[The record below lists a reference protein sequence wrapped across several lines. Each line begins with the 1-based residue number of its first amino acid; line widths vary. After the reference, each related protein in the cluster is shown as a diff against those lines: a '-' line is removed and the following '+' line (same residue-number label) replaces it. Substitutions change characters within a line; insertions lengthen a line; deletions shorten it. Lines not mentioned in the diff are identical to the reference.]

1 MKMYRRCFTCC
12 LAFFW
17 IGWALPACAESKV
30 VVYPAPADGNMAG
43 DYKVAVN
50 GKEVFVFN
58 NPVAA
63 IAAFDFEGEAEIAV
77 TPTKDVK
84 WVDIRP
90 MRLGIKPKVKDN
102 CIRFKISQP
111 CTLSIELNKYPLRHP
126 LFLFANPI
134 EKNAPKPGDKGVHYF
149 EAGKVH
155 TPGVIEVNEGE
166 VVYIA
171 GGAVVEGAILANNAN
186 NIRVCGRG
194 ILDGTKMRDLMGS
207 RRMRFVQFSD
217 CNNVE
222 VEGIILSNSKTWQ
235 IMPANCNNVTIRN
248 VKIVSD
254 NGSDDGIDIVSTRN
268 VTIQNCFV
276 HTKDDCVVIK
286 AFPGGPRY
294 PGRDANTPGPDVNNV
309 LVKDSVFWNSA
320 WGNALEIGFEL
331 RASAVNNVTFKNCD
345 IIHVEDGA
353 TFSIHNGDFATVS
366 NIRFEDIR
374 VEDSTQKLFDFAIF
388 LSQYSG
394 DRPRDPN
401 LRQTRYLHGAWDGVW
416 SVNDEQRKEHSE
428 KRGHIKNVYC
438 KNISV
443 VDGRTPFSII
453 YGFDDKHQVENVT
466 FENLTIHGKTIKNAE
481 DGQFW
486 IENAKSIKFIDSAKK

>member
-1 MKMYRRCFTCC
+1 LPQDAN
-12 LAFFW
+12 LAT
-17 IGWALPACAESKV
+17 
-30 VVYPAPADGNMAG
+30 
-43 DYKVAVN
+43 DYKVQVN
-50 GKEVFVFN
+50 GRDVFVYN

-63 IAAFDFEGEAEIAV
+63 IAAFDFEGEVEIAV

-90 MRLGIKPKVKDN
+90 MRLGIKPKIKDN

-134 EKNAPKPGDKGVHYF
+134 EKNAPKQGDKGVHYF

-155 TPGVIEVNEGE
+155 KPGVIEVNEGE

-171 GGAVVEGAILANNAN
+171 GGAVVEGAILAQNAN
-186 NIRVCGRG
+186 NIRICGRG
-194 ILDGTKMRDLMGS
+194 ILDGTRMNEFRRS
-207 RRMRFVQFSD
+207 RRMRFVQLSD
-217 CNNVE
+217 CNNIE

-235 IMPANCNNVTIRN
+235 IMPFNCDGVTIRN

-254 NGSDDGIDIVSTRN
+254 NGSDDGIDIVSSRN
-268 VTIQNCFV
+268 VAVEKCFV

-294 PGRDANTPGPDVNNV
+294 PGRDANAPGPDVNNV

-331 RASAVNNVTFKNCD
+331 RARAVNNVTFKNCD

-388 LSQYSG
+388 LSQYSA
-394 DRPRDPN
+394 DRPEDPN
-401 LRQTRYLHGAWDGVW
+401 MRQAHYLHGAWDGVL
-416 SVNDEQRKEHSE
+416 SVNAEQRKEHSQY
-428 KRGHIKNVYC
+428 RGQIRDIYC
-438 KNISV
+438 RNIAV
-443 VDGRTPFSII
+443 VDGRAPFSVI
-453 YGFDDKHQVENVT
+453 YGFDDKHRVENVT
-466 FENLTIHGKTIKNAE
+466 FENLTIHGRKIRSPDEGK
-481 DGQFW
+481 FW
-486 IENAKSIKFIDSAKK
+486 IENALNVTFR